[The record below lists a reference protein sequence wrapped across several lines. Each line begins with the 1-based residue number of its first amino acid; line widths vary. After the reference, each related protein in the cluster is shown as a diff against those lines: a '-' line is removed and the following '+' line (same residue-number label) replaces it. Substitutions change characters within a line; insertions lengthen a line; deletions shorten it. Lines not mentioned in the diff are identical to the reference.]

1 MFSSITS
8 KLSAISGGLQSKNDY
23 KEANYYN
30 YFRILEK
37 KQAEEVARKRCGLY
51 SLKNHDSYFTL
62 KEFSIETEIN
72 DCSSTS
78 IWTQSYSNNS
88 STPVEANYQLPLH
101 PTSVVSNFQIEYQGK
116 VIQGKIKEKE
126 KALEKYND
134 AIASG
139 GQAFMATKSDDG
151 YFNLTL
157 GNLPPKENVQVR
169 VVISSELGTHT
180 DGQLHY
186 CLHRY
191 MFPSYAFNFNF
202 NVVLK
207 FSIPIKS
214 IDCDG
219 FDINVNYKENS
230 NKKEAK
236 ITSSKQS
243 TSGVKKNI
251 ILIIQPVE
259 LNEPKSMVE
268 YIGGDEK
275 SYATAINFYPSFK
288 NVNPDEVYQKSE
300 FIFLIDCSGSMSGQ
314 SINKA
319 RRAMEIIIRSLNEQH
334 KVNIYCF
341 GSSFNKVFNK
351 SRVYDDETLEIAGS
365 FVEKISANLGGTELL
380 PPMVDILSS
389 PNDPEYPR
397 QVFILTDGEI
407 SERDKL
413 IDYVAKEAN
422 TTRIFTYGIGAS
434 VDQELVIGL
443 SKACKG
449 YYEMI
454 KVTTNMEK
462 QVMKLLNVAFE
473 PMLSNIKL
481 DWSSCGLVDVIQAPA
496 QIRPLFNQERM
507 MIYSMIPSN
516 QTNQDIINASIDNG
530 KPLIITLTGDGP
542 KGNVLS
548 FPITLDFK
556 NDLST
561 NSNQI
566 HTLAAFK
573 HIQDL
578 EESERKE
585 KKQHKDK
592 IVELGKKYGLVSKH
606 TSYIVTADSD
616 NVTEETMK
624 TVDIMSQSSLIYPGS
639 GKGGAHSGKGGV
651 LRSVGGRGGA
661 RSGALTSG
669 MMSRKRSSSS
679 SSSSFATK
687 RCSSAV
693 STLSLSSSSE
703 KKKKESS
710 RSIDYDDDDDDDD
723 DAHEVFEKI
732 ENFVESDESE
742 GEDEDDCDGG
752 DESSEEDN
760 WDGDQ
765 DLGVTKMGVD
775 KKERERECKKDSSKV
790 DFKVKPSKA
799 PLPSRPSSLSKPT
812 SSLSPSPKSAPSA
825 PSAPP
830 QQKSVKSTGDL
841 LIDLL
846 KIQKSNGSWTK
857 SSIDQLKISTD
868 KAPAELSATE
878 LIDIWVTIIVI
889 AKIVKFFSSEKAQ
902 YELAIQKSTRWVKL
916 QLSKLNLPENT
927 FDKFLS
933 NAKSLV

>member
-1 MFSSITS
+1 MFSSITN
-8 KLSAISGGLQSKNDY
+8 KLSAISGGLSKNDY

-37 KQAEEVARKRCGLY
+37 KQTEEVARKRCGLY
-51 SLKNHDSYFTL
+51 STKHQNNVFVL
-62 KEFSIETEIN
+62 KEFSIESEIN

-78 IWTQSYSNNS
+78 IWTQSYSNDSN
-88 STPVEANYQLPLH
+88 TPIEAKYQLPLH

-157 GNLPPKENVQVR
+157 GNLPPKENVKVR

-191 MFPSYAFNFNF
+191 MFPSNAFNFNF

-219 FDINVNYKENS
+219 LDINVNYKENS

-236 ITSSKQS
+236 ITSKQH

-251 ILIIQPVE
+251 ILIIQPIE
-259 LNEPKSMVE
+259 LNEPKPMIE
-268 YIGGDEK
+268 YIGGGGGGGGGDDK
-275 SYATAINFYPSFK
+275 SSYATAINFYPSFK

-389 PNDPEYPR
+389 PYDPEYPR

-422 TTRIFTYGIGAS
+422 TTRIFTYGIGS
-434 VDQELVIGL
+434 GVDQELVIGL

-454 KVTTNMEK
+454 RETTNMEK

-516 QTNQDIINASIDNG
+516 QTNQDIINASIESG
-530 KPLIITLTGDGP
+530 KPLTITLTGDGP

-624 TVDIMSQSSLIYPGS
+624 TVDVMNQSAPIRPG
-639 GKGGAHSGKGGV
+639 GGNV
-651 LRSVGGRGGA
+651 FRGGRGGA
-661 RSGALTSG
+661 AGALSSSI
-669 MMSRKRSSSS
+669 MSRKRCSSSSLNTKGSSSS
-679 SSSSFATK
+679 SSSS
-687 RCSSAV
+687 SLS
-693 STLSLSSSSE
+693 LSLSSQ
-703 KKKKESS
+703 KKKKEVK
-710 RSIDYDDDDDDDD
+710 RSIADEDDDDYDG
-723 DAHEVFEKI
+723 DAHVFEKT
-732 ENFVESDESE
+732 ENCVENDESDGSDQSSE
-742 GEDEDDCDGG
+742 EEQQDEEDDCDDL
-752 DESSEEDN
+752 DE
-760 WDGDQ
+760 
-765 DLGVTKMGVD
+765 DLGEDLGATAMDVD
-775 KKERERECKKDSSKV
+775 KKECEKECKKKDSSKV

-799 PLPSRPSSLSKPT
+799 PLPSSSPTMSKPT
-812 SSLSPSPKSAPSA
+812 TTSLLSPSPKSARSA
-825 PSAPP
+825 PSAPS

-857 SSIDQLKISTD
+857 SSIDQLKIPTD
-868 KAPAELSATE
+868 KAPAELSTTE
-878 LIDIWVTIIVI
+878 LNDIWVTIIVI

-933 NAKSLV
+933 NAKSFV

>member
-8 KLSAISGGLQSKNDY
+8 KLSAISGGSSKNDY

-37 KQAEEVARKRCGLY
+37 KQTEEIARKRCGLY
-51 SLKNHDSYFTL
+51 SLKNHNNVFVL

-78 IWTQSYSNNS
+78 IWTQSYSNDSN
-88 STPVEANYQLPLH
+88 TPVEAKYQLPLH

-157 GNLPPKENVQVR
+157 GNLPPKENVKVR

-191 MFPSYAFNFNF
+191 MFPSYAFNFNY

-219 FDINVNYKENS
+219 FDVNVNYKENS
-230 NKKEAK
+230 SKKEAK
-236 ITSSKQS
+236 ITSKSQH

-259 LNEPKSMVE
+259 LNEPKSMIE
-268 YIGGDEK
+268 YIGGGDDK

-341 GSSFNKVFNK
+341 GSSFNKVFDK
-351 SRVYDDETLEIAGS
+351 SRVYNDETLEIAGS

-454 KVTTNMEK
+454 KETTNMEK

-481 DWSSCGLVDVIQAPA
+481 DWSSCGLVDVIQAPSH
-496 QIRPLFNQERM
+496 IRPLFNQERM

-516 QTNQDIINASIDNG
+516 QTNQDIINASIETS

-585 KKQHKDK
+585 KKDNKDK

-624 TVDIMSQSSLIYPGS
+624 TVDIMNQSPPIRP
-639 GKGGAHSGKGGV
+639 
-651 LRSVGGRGGA
+651 GGRIVSRGGG
-661 RSGALTSG
+661 RSGASG
-669 MMSRKRSSSS
+669 ALSSSILSRKRSSSPSTATKRS
-679 SSSSFATK
+679 SSSSF
-687 RCSSAV
+687 SS
-693 STLSLSSSSE
+693 SYLSLSSSSQ
-703 KKKKESS
+703 KKKKEVS
-710 RSIDYDDDDDDDD
+710 RSDDDDDD
-723 DAHEVFEKI
+723 EKI
-732 ENFVESDESE
+732 ENCVESYESDGGDQSSEQDEE
-742 GEDEDDCDGG
+742 EEDDCDDFHEDL
-752 DESSEEDN
+752 DE
-760 WDGDQ
+760 
-765 DLGVTKMGVD
+765 DLGATAMDVD
-775 KKERERECKKDSSKV
+775 KKECEKECKKKDSSKV
-790 DFKVKPSKA
+790 DLKVKPSKV
-799 PLPSRPSSLSKPT
+799 PLPSRSPSVSKPT
-812 SSLSPSPKSAPSA
+812 TTSLLSPSPKSAPSA
-825 PSAPP
+825 PS

-857 SSIDQLKISTD
+857 SSIDQLKIPTD
-868 KAPAELSATE
+868 KAPAELSTTE
-878 LIDIWVTIIVI
+878 LNDIWVTIIVI

>member
-1 MFSSITS
+1 MLSSITS
-8 KLSAISGGLQSKNDY
+8 KLSAFSGGLTNKNDY

-37 KQAEEVARKRCGLY
+37 KQAEETARKRCGLF
-51 SLKNHDSYFTL
+51 SLKNNNNVFKL
-62 KEFSIETEIN
+62 KEFSIETEIT

-78 IWTQSYSNNS
+78 IWTQSYSNDS
-88 STPVEANYQLPLH
+88 STPVEAKYQLPLH
-101 PTSVVSNFQIEYQGK
+101 PTSVVSNFQIEYQDK

-157 GNLPPKENVQVR
+157 GNLPPKENVKVR

-191 MFPSYAFNFNF
+191 MFPSYSFNFIF
-202 NVVLK
+202 NVSLK

-219 FDINVNYKENS
+219 IDINVAYKEDS

-236 ITSSKQS
+236 ITTKQGN

-251 ILIIQPVE
+251 ILIIQPTE
-259 LNEPKSMVE
+259 LNEPKSMIE
-268 YIGGDEK
+268 YIANDK

-288 NVNPDEVYQKSE
+288 NVNADEVYQKSE

-341 GSSFNKVFNK
+341 GSSFNKVFER

-380 PPMVDILSS
+380 PPMMDILSA
-389 PNDPEYPR
+389 PYDPEYPR

-407 SERDKL
+407 SERDRL
-413 IDYVAKEAN
+413 IDYVAMEAN
-422 TTRIFTYGIGAS
+422 TTRIFTYGIGNG

-454 KVTTNMEK
+454 KETTNMEK

-481 DWSSCGLVDVIQAPA
+481 DWSSSGLVDVIQAPA

-516 QTNQDIINASIDNG
+516 ESNQHIINASIESS
-530 KPLIITLTGDGP
+530 KPLTITLTGDGP

-548 FPITLDFK
+548 FPINLDFK
-556 NDLST
+556 NDVST

-606 TSYIVTADSD
+606 TSYIVTAESD

-624 TVDIMSQSSLIYPGS
+624 TVDIMDQSGPIRPSAPPILTRAGGFGR
-639 GKGGAHSGKGGV
+639 GKGGSQST
-651 LRSVGGRGGA
+651 L
-661 RSGALTSG
+661 
-669 MMSRKRSSSS
+669 MNRKCASPRSSMTKGFVQSS
-679 SSSSFATK
+679 SLTPQK
-687 RCSSAV
+687 RKKERIDDDYEAAV
-693 STLSLSSSSE
+693 NQVFE
-703 KKKKESS
+703 KKEGCV
-710 RSIDYDDDDDDDD
+710 INDDDD
-723 DAHEVFEKI
+723 
-732 ENFVESDESE
+732 ENQSEESDSSS
-742 GEDEDDCDGG
+742 GSSGDEDD
-752 DESSEEDN
+752 EELD
-760 WDGDQ
+760 
-765 DLGVTKMGVD
+765 VTPMDVSKD
-775 KKERERECKKDSSKV
+775 CEKECKKKDSKV
-790 DFKVKPSKA
+790 DFKNKPSKA
-799 PLPSRPSSLSKPT
+799 PLPSRSPSLSKPT
-812 SSLSPSPKSAPSA
+812 SSPLPPSSKPNSA
-825 PSAPP
+825 P

-857 SSIDQLKISTD
+857 SSIEQLKIPTD
-868 KAPAELSATE
+868 KAPAELSAAE
-878 LIDIWVTIIVI
+878 LNDVWVTIIVI

-916 QLSKLNLPENT
+916 QLSKLNLPDNT
-927 FDKFLS
+927 FDKYLS